1 LIDELELSFRHR
13 KQYNRDIELI
23 RDLIFAIQYLSEIS
37 KKNGYSVYFI
47 ASIRNEVC
55 REVASKG
62 VELNKPIHDFGVQID
77 WSQKGG
83 DIKNNPLLQMIQKR
97 IEYSEKKFG
106 IQTKDIWEDYFILN
120 IGREKTS
127 IFNYIIDQTWGRPRD
142 LIRLFTILQQKY
154 GDRRFADQEVFD
166 GIRQQYSKESW
177 EEFEEVLTATYSNSE
192 AVGIRHALT
201 GIKMPFTVSEFTD
214 QIQKKMGTFR
224 ELEALIKNNRNPSY
238 ILRDLYDLGVIGNSG
253 KYSRFSFKGEAD
265 IDPCAPLIVHYPL
278 RRYFKI

>member
-1 LIDELELSFRHR
+1 
-13 KQYNRDIELI
+13 
-23 RDLIFAIQYLSEIS
+23 
-37 KKNGYSVYFI
+37 
-47 ASIRNEVC
+47 
-55 REVASKG
+55 
-62 VELNKPIHDFGVQID
+62 
-77 WSQKGG
+77 
-83 DIKNNPLLQMIQKR
+83 
-97 IEYSEKKFG
+97 
-106 IQTKDIWEDYFILN
+106 
-120 IGREKTS
+120 
-127 IFNYIIDQTWGRPRD
+127 
-142 LIRLFTILQQKY
+142 
-154 GDRRFADQEVFD
+154 
-166 GIRQQYSKESW
+166 
-177 EEFEEVLTATYSNSE
+177 LTATYSNSE